1 MAEEGTK
8 VNEITATKGDKSAT
22 ITYDFGGS
30 AAAAIEK
37 FGAEVVYANFTRS
50 AVITAQA
57 AMRRYLEAGKSQ
69 AEVAEKMTAWKP
81 GVPMERVVDPI
92 GALQALMAKM
102 SEEEKNALIEKLM
115 SA

>member
-1 MAEEGTK
+1 MTEEGK
-8 VNEITATKGDKSAT
+8 KINEITATKGDKTAT

-57 AMRRYLEAGKSQ
+57 AMRRYLEANKTQ
-69 AEVAEKMTAWKP
+69 DEVAQKMAAWKP
-81 GVPMERVVDPI
+81 GVPMERVVDPVA
-92 GALQALMAKM
+92 ALQGLMAKM
-102 SEEEKNALIEKLM
+102 TDEEKNALIEKLM